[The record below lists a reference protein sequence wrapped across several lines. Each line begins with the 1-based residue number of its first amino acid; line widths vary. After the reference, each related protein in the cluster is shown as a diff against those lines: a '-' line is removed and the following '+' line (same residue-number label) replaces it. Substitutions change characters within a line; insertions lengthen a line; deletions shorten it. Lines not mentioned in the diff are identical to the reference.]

1 MAPSTRKTL
10 TAKPNA
16 SDDEMPPPMKT
27 RADMIPT
34 DGYILSVDGKL
45 KARYETAKEATA
57 AASSLKQKYPVI
69 QVKIYDAAKQSLAA
83 VELPEKEARE

>member
-10 TAKPNA
+10 TAKPSA
-16 SDDEMPPPMKT
+16 SDSEMPPTIKT

-34 DGYILSVDGKL
+34 DGYIVSVDGKL

-69 QVKIYDAAKQSLAA
+69 
-83 VELPEKEARE
+83 